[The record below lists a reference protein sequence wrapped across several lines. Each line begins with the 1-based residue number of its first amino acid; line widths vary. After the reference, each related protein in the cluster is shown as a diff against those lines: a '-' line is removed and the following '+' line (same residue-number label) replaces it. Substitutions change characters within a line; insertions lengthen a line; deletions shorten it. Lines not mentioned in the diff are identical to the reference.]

1 MKYWPLSDIQ
11 VLIAS
16 ILGLTL
22 VLLVTLSSEKAKV
35 TRREFARLQEEL
47 KRLSE
52 NVKTLQF
59 AVLKLSISKAGPSTE
74 QDSLRHLRAPYQQEE
89 HEKKLRTTIDRDS
102 LLPLR

>member
-11 VLIAS
+11 VLIAA

-35 TRREFARLQEEL
+35 TRREFARLQEEF

-52 NVKTLQF
+52 DVKRCSSRSSNFLFQRPDLRRNRTAYDTSALHTNR
-59 AVLKLSISKAGPSTE
+59 KSTKKKAAN
-74 QDSLRHLRAPYQQEE
+74 D
-89 HEKKLRTTIDRDS
+89 D
-102 LLPLR
+102 

>member
-11 VLIAS
+11 VLIAA

-59 AVLKLSISKAGPSTE
+59 AVLKLSISKGGRSTK
-74 QDSLRHLRAPYQQEE
+74 QDSLPTPPRSIPIGRAR
-89 HEKKLRTTIDRDS
+89 KKAANDD
-102 LLPLR
+102 